1 LAVIRCAA
9 SNYFTHGFLMNNTLQ
24 SSNLVPLN
32 GKPENTLEHLQ
43 HSLALI
49 KSTNQPDLTNQ
60 QQKKAIAQIYVEQA
74 WIYFQ
79 DRHWREAIAACK
91 NALHLNPQNTDAYK
105 ILGNILKIKGKK
117 AEALGVYA
125 KALEINPNSAPIYA
139 NLGSF
144 HADQKN
150 WQQALDYYQQAV
162 IIDPNFAGA
171 YRSLAR
177 IWEELGESK
186 QALECLCQAVNL
198 EPEKFS
204 ATEYFNFGDRLYAEG
219 KLKEASIFYIQG
231 VELNPQATTQLAQL
245 VKILEELEEWQQA
258 VIFYHKLI
266 SLSNG
271 ESADDNLALTK
282 PIKHLLSQAKSANQ
296 TKRQVVV
303 APPQRIA
310 SSAADAV
317 PPLESPAD
325 NQSRQT
331 LQPFPP
337 AQQPNSA
344 SSWNN
349 LGSSYAQKQQWV
361 KAISCYQEAVE
372 LDPHL
377 SKTYRNLARAYG
389 KIEKQDQAILCWYEA
404 FSLEPDLAKPQEHFS
419 LARQLLKLEQV
430 DQAIACLRHAIKLD
444 PNFVQAYVA
453 LGKLLNSQGKIAEAE
468 ACYARVGIKN

>member
-1 LAVIRCAA
+1 LAVIHCAA
-9 SNYFTHGFLMNNTLQ
+9 SNYFTHGFLMNNTLK

-271 ESADDNLALTK
+271 ESADDNLALNK

-404 FSLEPDLAKPQEHFS
+404 FNLEPDLAKPQEHFS

>member
-1 LAVIRCAA
+1 
-9 SNYFTHGFLMNNTLQ
+9 MNNTLK
-24 SSNLVPLN
+24 SSHLVPLN
-32 GKPENTLEHLQ
+32 GKPEKTLEHLQ

-49 KSTNQPDLTNQ
+49 EATSQPDRTNQ

-91 NALHLNPQNTDAYK
+91 NALHLNPQDTDAYK

-177 IWEELGESK
+177 IWEELGEEK

-204 ATEYFNFGDRLYAEG
+204 AREYFNFGDRLYAEG

-231 VELNPQATTQLAQL
+231 VELNPQAETQLAQL

-266 SLSNG
+266 SLTNG

-282 PIKHLLSQAKSANQ
+282 PIKHLLSQAKSVNQ
-296 TKRQVVV
+296 TKRQVV
-303 APPQRIA
+303 AT
-310 SSAADAV
+310 S
-317 PPLESPAD
+317 PLD
-325 NQSRQT
+325 NQARQN
-331 LQPFPP
+331 LQPLPP

-349 LGSSYAQKQQWV
+349 LGSTYAQKQQWL
-361 KAISCYQEAVE
+361 KAISCYQEALE
-372 LDPHL
+372 LDPHH

-404 FSLEPDLAKPQEHFS
+404 FNLEPDIAKPQEHFS
-419 LARQLLKLEQV
+419 LARQLLKLDQV
-430 DQAIACLRHAIKLD
+430 ESAIACLRHAINLD

-468 ACYARVGIKN
+468 ACYARIGIAAVLT